1 MAKQAKAAKSHSKAK
16 PAEPAE
22 APATPKEKPMLRAI
36 RVTPEVLEAAKAYK
50 KAKGVSFYA
59 LGLESISDRLT
70 KEGFL
75 KKA

>member
-1 MAKQAKAAKSHSKAK
+1 MAKKTKATKGQNGAN
-16 PAEPAE
+16 PAE
-22 APATPKEKPMLRAI
+22 APATPKGKPMLRAI
-36 RVTPEVLEAAKAYK
+36 RVTPEVLGAAKAYK

-59 LGLESISDRLT
+59 LGLESIADRLA